1 MLELLNALAIYL
13 KCITGFSARS
23 TSIPQ
28 YEWHAV
34 FRDITPSTH
43 KVQINGSDRLLSVIA
58 QSLKNREGVNNSLIT
73 NRSNAY
79 A

>member
-1 MLELLNALAIYL
+1 MLQLLNALAMYL
-13 KCITGFSARS
+13 KCITGFSAHS

-34 FRDITPSTH
+34 FRDITLNTH